1 MALKERDEFSG
12 QMTTG
17 HEWNGIKELN
27 TPVPRLL
34 WAFLITMTAFAVLWT
49 VLMPSWPG
57 INSYFRGV
65 LGVDQHQAVRQSLAE
80 AEAERA
86 AWTTRLAEEDFQ
98 TLAADESI
106 MQVVRQSGP
115 MLFGDNCA
123 GCHGVQALGNKGY
136 PNLAQAPMMWGSDIE
151 TVAETIRVGINATH
165 DETRFAQMLAFGRDG
180 MLDGADIR
188 LLAEYVEGLNGN
200 QTLAGEDLDNAVTLF
215 AENCASCHGEDA
227 RGMVET
233 GAPDLTDAFWIYGG
247 DRASI
252 RQSIYNG
259 RQGTM
264 PAWEGRLTPAQ
275 IRLLALYVL
284 DLRAAAL

>member
-86 AWTTRLAEEDFQ
+86 GWTTRLAEEDFQ